1 LSHKS
6 GDECNSTKVDAF
18 KRAGTSIGREE
29 EGRYDHRRI
38 VPFVLSCFHV
48 LTAAI
53 LHMQEE
59 DDMSD
64 QNEDRALSENERK
77 LAELEKEEDTIEN
90 EDHHGFADAARGIRL
105 RSEIEALDTDILHE
119 KERDQGGR

>member
-1 LSHKS
+1 
-6 GDECNSTKVDAF
+6 
-18 KRAGTSIGREE
+18 
-29 EGRYDHRRI
+29 
-38 VPFVLSCFHV
+38 
-48 LTAAI
+48 
-53 LHMQEE
+53 MQEE

-90 EDHHGFADAARGIRL
+90 EDHHDFADVGRGIRL
-105 RSEIEALDTDILHE
+105 RSEIEALDTEILHE